1 MDGGNLLLTIIFV
14 VVWILLVRFV
24 LPRLGVPT

>member
-1 MDGGNLLLTIIFV
+1 MDGGNLLLTVIFV
-14 VVWILLVRFV
+14 IVWILLVRFV